1 VWSDDTGSDYM
12 PISNLGTSAKPH
24 WYNCIH
30 STQTP
35 DNLNVVYLDADMRTA
50 FRQQQ
55 RYSAS
60 TELGKCQ
67 LYTKLR
73 RHVTASIIE
82 EIEVSR
88 SITLNSENINTGH

>member
-1 VWSDDTGSDYM
+1 
-12 PISNLGTSAKPH
+12 
-24 WYNCIH
+24 
-30 STQTP
+30 
-35 DNLNVVYLDADMRTA
+35 MRTA